1 LVFGVGKYWQYLV
14 KYKQY
19 VQFIFFEP
27 NIVKNMFSKKE
38 VSKILK
44 LKGSIRGTV
53 LKTDAKYVLDNY
65 GQKALKKVEE
75 EIRKTGAEIKYDEI
89 KTVGWYP
96 LGWRVI
102 SLLVIKETFDWKDD
116 DIFKM
121 GEAAPKNSFIVRTIL
136 KYFVSAKKTF
146 SEISVYW
153 QKHYS
158 IGMLSTR
165 KMNEKEKY
173 LIFSLRDF
181 KVHPILCT
189 YFQGY
194 FRAIS
199 SMILGGAETQ
209 IEESKCPFKNKS
221 ASHEF
226 VITWK

>member
-1 LVFGVGKYWQYLV
+1 ML
-14 KYKQY
+14 
-19 VQFIFFEP
+19 
-27 NIVKNMFSKKE
+27 SKKE

-44 LKGSIRGTV
+44 FKGSIRGTV
-53 LKTDAKYVLDNY
+53 LKTDAKYVVDNY
-65 GQKALKKVEE
+65 GKKALKKVEK
-75 EIRKTGAEIKYDEI
+75 EIEKTGVEIKYDEI

-102 SLLVIKETFDWKDD
+102 SLLVIKETFDWKDKD
-116 DIFKM
+116 VFKM

-136 KYFVSAKKTF
+136 KYFVSAEKTF

-158 IGMLSTR
+158 VGMLSTR
-165 KMNEKEKY
+165 EIKEEEKY

-181 KVHPILCT
+181 KVHPILCI

-194 FRAIS
+194 FRSIS
-199 SMILGGAETQ
+199 SMILGGAETK

-221 ASHEF
+221 SSHEF
-226 VITWK
+226 LITWK